1 MGGCIQDTLVSSSV
15 LIVVDAEVVMA
26 VELAEMLKS

>member
-26 VELAEMLKS
+26 VEVELAVNA